1 MIRSDQY
8 TNFGYRVFK
17 GFQPRNWFQF
27 ADDAASVTSLESE
40 NQMLLNVFSKWCRWS
55 DMLVRVD
62 KCHSFGIRKK
72 GSIAAQYKPK
82 LYIDNKLVSPTGID
96 EHFTYLGRHFD
107 FKMSDLKHKENLIS
121 TVTEQLSTIDRLPL
135 HPRNKLLLYQCYTLS
150 KISWDMTVTN
160 ITSTWMKNNV
170 DNLVSRYIKSWLE
183 IPISGTLNVITL
195 SKRKFGLGVILPST
209 RLHQCQVTFR
219 KSLSKSQNK
228 NIRKLYNTT
237 SKETNVQYDQYLST
251 KDVLV
256 KIRRMS
262 ENRLKDEL
270 TTQSLVIKSIWNNAD
285 SKYTNSWSSVLEQL
299 PQNLYSFVIRY
310 LNNTLANGTNAV
322 KWGITKDSSCR
333 FCTNNQT
340 LGHVI
345 GGCSV
350 ALVEKRYNWRH
361 DSILLNI
368 AKILCS
374 FPELDVYCDINEHFK
389 NPSIITGERYRPDI
403 IFIKNKLLL
412 IIELTVG
419 FETNMMKNFE
429 RKKEKYEQL
438 IYNLSTEYTVE
449 YVNLSLGALGVVNE
463 KSELKKKLSKFG
475 INDQSAN
482 FITKRIINICIR
494 TTYYIFCMRNKEW
507 ENPEHLA
514 W

>member
-1 MIRSDQY
+1 
-8 TNFGYRVFK
+8 
-17 GFQPRNWFQF
+17 
-27 ADDAASVTSLESE
+27 
-40 NQMLLNVFSKWCRWS
+40 
-55 DMLVRVD
+55 
-62 KCHSFGIRKK
+62 
-72 GSIAAQYKPK
+72 
-82 LYIDNKLVSPTGID
+82 
-96 EHFTYLGRHFD
+96 
-107 FKMSDLKHKENLIS
+107 
-121 TVTEQLSTIDRLPL
+121 
-135 HPRNKLLLYQCYTLS
+135 
-150 KISWDMTVTN
+150 
-160 ITSTWMKNNV
+160 MKNNV
-170 DNLVSRYIKSWLE
+170 DNLVSRYIRSWLE

-368 AKILCS
+368 AKFLCS